1 MTTIRTPEDEVDKP
15 GWFYPPFT
23 ENWWYQGATYAGHS
37 DASVDWNRR
46 TKNGG
51 WLDDAG
57 DPVLAAADGTVTE
70 VDPRN
75 GLVMLSHK
83 GGYATE
89 YRHMT
94 GPFPKVGEKVQR
106 GDRIGSIGDV
116 AGDGRSIGAHLHHV
130 HYRNGKRIQQS
141 FYGEPVRV
149 SVLGSDSKP
158 ASWKAPDPVMVQG
171 PPPRAT
177 WESAFR
183 EAKRLLDKAEKAA
196 ADATTAKGAAESAL
210 ADEKAA
216 HALTRLTLQAADARI
231 AELEKTPPD
240 CSAETDRALE
250 AERKLDDI
258 RAVLSR

>member
-1 MTTIRTPEDEVDKP
+1 
-15 GWFYPPFT
+15 
-23 ENWWYQGATYAGHS
+23 
-37 DASVDWNRR
+37 
-46 TKNGG
+46 
-51 WLDDAG
+51 L
-57 DPVLAAADGTVTE
+57 
-70 VDPRN
+70 
-75 GLVMLSHK
+75 
-83 GGYATE
+83 
-89 YRHMT
+89 
-94 GPFPKVGEKVQR
+94 GEKVQR

-149 SVLGSDSKP
+149 SVLDSDRKP
-158 ASWKAPDPVMVQG
+158 DSWNAPDPVMLQG